1 MRNTVV
7 IFLLGTLLI
16 SSCSTDKSSDNP
28 DNSILGTWNLTALT
42 IDEATASDEEEF
54 GQDILNMLTASDC
67 YLVSLSFNED
77 LTLVTEDA
85 SNYLEIGVNPGGT
98 GLDVPCPSQRD
109 METTTYVYADG
120 VLTFIDDNQQTVSV
134 DLTISGSTMTMA
146 AQELDVQNFNAGGE
160 LIFTKR

>member
-1 MRNTVV
+1 M
-7 IFLLGTLLI
+7 IILIIPFLG
-16 SSCSTDKSSDNP
+16 SWD
-28 DNSILGTWNLTALT
+28 LTALT
-42 IDEATASDEEEF
+42 IDEASASDEEEF

-109 METTTYVYADG
+109 MENTTYTYADG
-120 VLTFIDDNQQTVSV
+120 VLTFIDENQETVSV
-134 DLTISGSTMTMA
+134 NITISGSTMTMA
-146 AQELDVQNFNAGGE
+146 AQELDVRKF
-160 LIFTKR
+160 

>member
-7 IFLLGTLLI
+7 IFLLGILLI
-16 SSCSTDKSSDNP
+16 SSCSTDKTSENP
-28 DNSILGTWNLTALT
+28 DNSILGTWDLTALT

-54 GQDILNMLTASDC
+54 GQDILNMLTASNC
-67 YLVSLSFNED
+67 YLVSLNFNED

-109 METTTYVYADG
+109 METTTYTYADG
-120 VLTFIDDNQQTVSV
+120 VLTFIDDNQETISV
-134 DLTISGSTMTMA
+134 DLTISGGTMTVA
-146 AQELDVQNFNAGGE
+146 AQELGVENFNAGGE

>member
-7 IFLLGTLLI
+7 IFLLGILLI
-16 SSCSTDKSSDNP
+16 SSCSTDKTSENP
-28 DNSILGTWNLTALT
+28 DNSILGTWDLTALT

-54 GQDILNMLTASDC
+54 GQDILNMLTASNC

-109 METTTYVYADG
+109 METTTYTYADG
-120 VLTFIDDNQQTVSV
+120 VLTFIDDNQETISV
-134 DLTISGSTMTMA
+134 DLTISGGTMTVA
-146 AQELDVQNFNAGGE
+146 AQELGVDNFNAGGE

>member
-1 MRNTVV
+1 MRNTAF

-28 DNSILGTWNLTALT
+28 DNSIVGTWDLTALT
-42 IDEATASDEEEF
+42 INEGTATDEEEF

-67 YLVSLSFNED
+67 YLVSLSFNAD
-77 LTLVTEDA
+77 LSLITEDA
-85 SNYLEIGVNPGGT
+85 SNYLEIGVNSGGT

-109 METTTYVYADG
+109 MNTTTYIYVNG
-120 VLTFIDDNQQTVSV
+120 ILTFVDENQETVSV
-134 DLTISGSTMTMA
+134 ELTISGNTMTMA
-146 AQELDVQNFNAGGE
+146 AQELGVANFDAGGE

>member
-7 IFLLGTLLI
+7 TFLLGALLI
-16 SSCSTDKSSDNP
+16 SSCSTDKSGDNP
-28 DNSILGTWNLTALT
+28 DNSILGSWDLTALT
-42 IDEATASDEEEF
+42 IDEGTATDEEEF

-67 YLVSLSFNED
+67 YLVSLSFNAD

-109 METTTYVYADG
+109 LESTTYTYADG
-120 VLTFIDDNQQTVSV
+120 VLTFIDDNQETISV
-134 DLTISGSTMTMA
+134 DVTISGSTMTMA
-146 AQELDVQNFNAGGE
+146 AQELGVQNFNAGGE

>member
-1 MRNTVV
+1 MRNTLVL
-7 IFLLGTLLI
+7 FLIGTLLI

-28 DNSILGTWNLTALT
+28 DNSILGSWDLTALT
-42 IDEATASDEEEF
+42 LDEGTATDEEVF
-54 GQDILNMLTASDC
+54 GQDILNMLSASNC

-109 METTTYVYADG
+109 MENTTYTYADG
-120 VLTFIDDNQQTVSV
+120 VLTFIDENQETVSV
-134 DLTISGSTMTMA
+134 NISISGSTMTMA
-146 AQELDVQNFNAGGE
+146 AQELGVENFNAGGE

>member
-1 MRNTVV
+1 MRNTAV
-7 IFLLGTLLI
+7 IFLLGVLLI

-28 DNSILGTWNLTALT
+28 DNSILGTWDLTALT
-42 IDEATASDEEEF
+42 INEATASDEEEF
-54 GQDILNMLTASDC
+54 GQDILNELSASDC
-67 YLVSLSFNED
+67 FLISLSFNED

-98 GLDVPCPSQRD
+98 GLEVPCPSQRD
-109 METTTYVYADG
+109 METTSYTYADG

-134 DLTISGSTMTMA
+134 NITISGSTMTIA
-146 AQELDVQNFNAGGE
+146 AQELDVENFNGGGE

>member
-1 MRNTVV
+1 MRNTLVL
-7 IFLLGTLLI
+7 FLIGTLLI

-28 DNSILGTWNLTALT
+28 DNSILGSWDLTALT
-42 IDEATASDEEEF
+42 LDEGTATDEEEF
-54 GQDILNMLTASDC
+54 GQDILNMLSASNC

-109 METTTYVYADG
+109 MENTTYTYADG
-120 VLTFIDDNQQTVSV
+120 VLTFIDENQETVSV
-134 DLTISGSTMTMA
+134 NISISGSTMTMA
-146 AQELDVQNFNAGGE
+146 AQELGVENFNAGGE

>member
-7 IFLLGTLLI
+7 IFLLGIILI
-16 SSCSTDKSSDNP
+16 SSCSTDKASDNP
-28 DNSILGTWNLTALT
+28 DNSILGTWDLTSLT

-54 GQDILNMLTASDC
+54 GQDILNMLSASNC
-67 YLVSLSFNED
+67 YLVSLNFNEN

-109 METTTYVYADG
+109 METTTYTYADG
-120 VLTFIDDNQQTVSV
+120 VLTFIDDNQETISV
-134 DLTISGSTMTMA
+134 DLTISGSTMTVA

>member
-1 MRNTVV
+1 MRNTAF

-28 DNSILGTWNLTALT
+28 DNSIVGTWDLTALS
-42 IDEATASDEEEF
+42 IDEGTATDEEEF
-54 GQDILNMLTASDC
+54 GQAILNMLTASDC
-67 YLVSLSFNED
+67 YLVSLSFNAD
-77 LTLVTEDA
+77 LSLITEDA

-109 METTTYVYADG
+109 MNTTTYIYVDG
-120 VLTFIDDNQQTVSV
+120 ILTFVDENQETVSV
-134 DLTISGSTMTMA
+134 ELTISGNTMTMA
-146 AQELDVQNFNAGGE
+146 AQELGVANFDVGGE

>member
-1 MRNTVV
+1 MRNTIV
-7 IFLLGTLLI
+7 ILLIGTLLI
-16 SSCSTDKSSDNP
+16 NSCSTDKSSDNP
-28 DNSILGTWNLTALT
+28 DNSILGSWDLTALT
-42 IDEATASDEEEF
+42 IDEGTATDEEEF
-54 GQDILNMLTASDC
+54 GQDILNMLTATNC

-109 METTTYVYADG
+109 MESTTYTYADG
-120 VLTFIDDNQQTVSV
+120 VLTFIDENQETVSV
-134 DLTISGSTMTMA
+134 NISISGSTMTMA
-146 AQELDVQNFNAGGE
+146 AQELGVENFNAGGE

>member
-7 IFLLGTLLI
+7 IFLLGILLI
-16 SSCSTDKSSDNP
+16 SSCSTDKTSENP
-28 DNSILGTWNLTALT
+28 DNSILGTWDLTALT

-54 GQDILNMLTASDC
+54 GQDILNMLTASNC

-85 SNYLEIGVNPGGT
+85 SNYLEIAVNQEGT

-109 METTTYVYADG
+109 METTTYTYADG
-120 VLTFIDDNQQTVSV
+120 VLTFIDDNQETISV
-134 DLTISGSTMTMA
+134 DLTISGGTMTVA
-146 AQELDVQNFNAGGE
+146 AQELGVENFNAGGE